1 MRIHRNM
8 HFVAACLGAIWL
20 LSAILGCGRPQAA
33 SENRQLIASLRTAVN
48 TRNTEWL
55 EKNAKIVEE
64 RRQAGQMADAEYEE
78 FQRIIGKA
86 RAGEWEEAEREVI
99 KFEKA
104 QRPIPEDMQRGTER
118 RLRRKPET
126 KTPEKQ

>member
-1 MRIHRNM
+1 MRIDRNV
-8 HFVAACLGAIWL
+8 HSAQACLGAIWL
-20 LSAILGCGRPQAA
+20 LSAFLGCARPQAA

-55 EKNAKIVEE
+55 EKNAEIVEE

-78 FQRIIGKA
+78 FHSIIAKA
-86 RAGEWEEAEREVI
+86 RAGEWEQAEQEVI

-104 QRPIPEDMQRGTER
+104 QRPIPEEMQRGTER
-118 RLRRKPET
+118 RLRRKPHTET
-126 KTPEKQ
+126 PQKQ

>member
-1 MRIHRNM
+1 MSTRRNIR
-8 HFVAACLGAIWL
+8 FAGACLGAIWL
-20 LSAILGCGRPQAA
+20 LSAVLGCGRPQAA

-78 FQRIIGKA
+78 FRSIIAKA
-86 RAGEWEEAEREVI
+86 RAGEWEEAQREVI

-118 RLRRKPET
+118 RLRRKPDT
-126 KTPEKQ
+126 KIPQKQ

>member
-8 HFVAACLGAIWL
+8 RFLGACLGAVWL

-55 EKNAKIVEE
+55 EKNAGIVEE
-64 RRQAGQMADAEYEE
+64 RREAGQMADAEYAE
-78 FQRIIGKA
+78 FQAIIADA
-86 RAGEWEEAEREVI
+86 RAGNWEEAEREVI

-104 QRPIPEDMQRGTER
+104 QRPVSERTQGTPERK
-118 RLRRKPET
+118 LRRKPET
-126 KTPEKQ
+126 KTPQKQ